1 MKKKLF
7 LLLLPLTLSMVSC
20 GKDVEAKMDKVDLA
34 RLLNDEEITQVFEN
48 VNESLTNR
56 LSSVEVNIAV
66 LSTDLVNQ
74 KREQSGSGKYVIK
87 GEEYAE
93 GKVEVETKVTSDFYS
108 YTNKIVQ
115 EYKVAAFGEYY
126 LNYSK
131 SYTDGQTQNAEESLS
146 YTTKGKKGIVQ
157 AIGSAP
163 TGEGDVSTST
173 IGVDKSNNVY
183 LVYSSESMTT
193 SEGRDKDG
201 KDATFKEKSTVEI
214 LAKYGKLNDAKIE
227 SYKVVRKREVNYD
240 KELKIYSDYQI
251 IESYVTSYK
260 FEYKSRGNNEGKD
273 QFINSLP
280 NESVQSGSVELRGYY
295 DYGYGDYYLDY
306 SENLSLSS
314 TKSDFY
320 SGNYTAKA
328 TNVRFNPSYYYAFIG
343 RRTALK
349 IDKNA
354 KTIEAIQDVY
364 GEYYLYIGEYFDE
377 TYVSVNGTAMYLYK
391 LKDSTNVA
399 YFDFELMFEAQALSI
414 EIIEKVL

>member
-1 MKKKLF
+1 
-7 LLLLPLTLSMVSC
+7 MVSC

-93 GKVEVETKVTSDFYS
+93 GNVEIETKVTNDFYS

-131 SYTDGQTQNAEESLS
+131 SYTDGQAQNAEESLS

-214 LAKYGKLNDAKIE
+214 LAKYGKLSDAKIE

-306 SENLSLSS
+306 SETIALSS
-314 TKSDFY
+314 TKKDFY
-320 SGNYTAKA
+320 SGTMSAKA
-328 TNVRFNPSYYYAFIG
+328 LNVRFNPSYYYDFVG
-343 RRTALK
+343 RRTILS
-349 IDKNA
+349 IDKTNNE
-354 KTIEAIQDVY
+354 IEVSQDIY
-364 GEYYLYIGEYFDE
+364 SQRSLDIADYFDE
-377 TYVSVNGTAMYLYK
+377 VYTLVNGTGIFLYK
-391 LKDSTNVA
+391 LKDNSNNA
-399 YFDFELMFEAQALSI
+399 YFDFELEFYSNALSMSI
-414 EIIEKVL
+414 LEKVS